1 MYYDW
6 QSRGDTFGQS
16 EKPRKRATIYT
27 ALSWK
32 MTCKDKASYGRSA
45 LDYTDR
51 HAHYKTERIFQNM
64 CENEYVCVCV
74 CVCVCI
80 HKI

>member
-45 LDYTDR
+45 LDYTD
-51 HAHYKTERIFQNM
+51 
-64 CENEYVCVCV
+64 
-74 CVCVCI
+74 
-80 HKI
+80 